1 MSATSRAAIENAITR
16 RVGYEAATDAD
27 VPGRE
32 GSAPA
37 QIITYD
43 SASLGWRVVVA
54 PVSATV
60 ANPKPNRTKT
70 TNNRIPNFVRF
81 CIF

>member
-1 MSATSRAAIENAITR
+1 MSAPSRAAIENAITR

-54 PVSATV
+54 
-60 ANPKPNRTKT
+60 NGNRYTKT
-70 TNNRIPNFVRF
+70 SMTPFDFILSYFIPSNA
-81 CIF
+81 CK